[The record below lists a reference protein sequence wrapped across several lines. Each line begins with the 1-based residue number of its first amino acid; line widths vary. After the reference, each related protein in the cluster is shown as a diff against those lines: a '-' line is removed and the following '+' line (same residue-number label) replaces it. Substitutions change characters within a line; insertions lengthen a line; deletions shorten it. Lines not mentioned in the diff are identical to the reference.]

1 MDKTFG
7 RALERRAIGIILGK
21 EPVEDEGAPRL
32 TKEAGEGMPRI
43 QGLEALDAEVPTYK
57 RPRAPL
63 GFRAMGLGP
72 RIKRLEFEV

>member
-1 MDKTFG
+1 MAVPSSAGPSASSSG
-7 RALERRAIGIILGK
+7 RSQSRTRAHRASRRRQGR
-21 EPVEDEGAPRL
+21 VC
-32 TKEAGEGMPRI
+32 PRI

-72 RIKRLEFEV
+72 RIKGLEFEV